1 MKLSNILFESDDTDY
16 RGEHSAPGSD
26 DAPMWDVTKGVYP
39 EDFYSFNGAR
49 YYGDNAGNASDQIV
63 VALIR
68 SVRNKPR
75 ARIKIY
81 RAVPKELSLQEQ
93 IDKLIAEKKYILKY
107 GKIPKDVKTS
117 LDRRLDRSKY
127 YEHISD
133 MIDSLQSRIDAGEK
147 DKTGIEKINSGD
159 WVTIYRPYA
168 KEHGLSSLR
177 GKYKILSMTVP
188 AKNLFT
194 DGNSIYEWGY
204 VENV

>member
-26 DAPMWDVTKGVYP
+26 DAPMWDVAKGVYP
-39 EDFYSFNGAR
+39 EDFYSVNGAR

-63 VALIR
+63 VSLIKG
-68 SVRNKPR
+68 VRNKPEG
-75 ARIKIY
+75 RIKIY
-81 RAVPKELSLQEQ
+81 RAVPKEISLQEQ
-93 IDKLIAEKKYILKY
+93 IDKLISEKKYILKY
-107 GKIPKDVKTS
+107 GKLP
-117 LDRRLDRSKY
+117 RSVITPLNPNKY
-127 YEHISD
+127 YDHISD
-133 MIDSLQSRIDAGEK
+133 VIDRLQSRIDAGEN
-147 DKTGIEKINSGD
+147 DKPSIDKINSGD

-177 GKYKILSMTVP
+177 GEYKILSMTTS

-204 VENV
+204 IENV

>member
-1 MKLSNILFESDDTDY
+1 
-16 RGEHSAPGSD
+16 
-26 DAPMWDVTKGVYP
+26 
-39 EDFYSFNGAR
+39 
-49 YYGDNAGNASDQIV
+49 
-63 VALIR
+63 
-68 SVRNKPR
+68 
-75 ARIKIY
+75 
-81 RAVPKELSLQEQ
+81 
-93 IDKLIAEKKYILKY
+93 
-107 GKIPKDVKTS
+107 
-117 LDRRLDRSKY
+117 
-127 YEHISD
+127 

>member
-26 DAPMWDVTKGVYP
+26 DAPMWDVVAKGVYP
-39 EDFYSFNGAR
+39 EDFYSANGAR
-49 YYGDNAGNASDQIV
+49 YYGDNGGNASDQIV
-63 VALIR
+63 ISLIK
-68 SVRNKPR
+68 SVRNKPA

-81 RAVPKELSLQEQ
+81 RAVPKELGLQEQ
-93 IDKLIAEKKYILKY
+93 IDKLISEKKYILKY
-107 GKIPKDVKTS
+107 GKLPRSVITP
-117 LDRRLDRSKY
+117 LNPSKY
-127 YEHISD
+127 YDHISD
-133 MIDSLQSRIDAGEK
+133 IIDRLQSRIDAGENEK
-147 DKTGIEKINSGD
+147 PSIDKINSGD

-177 GKYKILSMTVP
+177 GEYKILSMTVP

-204 VENV
+204 IENV